1 MANKIEKNLLDL
13 SECAKFEVITEQS
26 LIAMKMIKTF
36 SLLVALTLT
45 MASQA
50 AIPTR
55 SVVLPTGENQVNEDV
70 TRIFNDNLQAF
81 LQLTPREYHKLTGKK
96 LTLAETVKLKAAQ
109 KMVKSQLDKADG
121 EDTFPKGGYIVLVIL
136 GWGFIPLGIL
146 SDWKGNDW
154 WVNLLLTALCWLPG
168 VIHGLVKM
176 KDYYK

>member
-1 MANKIEKNLLDL
+1 
-13 SECAKFEVITEQS
+13 
-26 LIAMKMIKTF
+26 MKMMKLFPI
-36 SLLVALTLT
+36 VALMMLGF
-45 MASQA
+45 ASQA

-55 SVVLPTGENQVNEDV
+55 AVVLPSGENQVNEDV
-70 TRIFNDNLQAF
+70 TRIFNGNIQAF
-81 LQLTPREYHKLTGKK
+81 LSLTPREYHRLTGNR

-109 KMVKSQLDKADG
+109 KMVRSQMQQADG
-121 EDTFPKGGYIVLVIL
+121 EDKFPKGGYIVLVIL

-168 VIHGLVKM
+168 VIHGFVKM

>member
-1 MANKIEKNLLDL
+1 
-13 SECAKFEVITEQS
+13 
-26 LIAMKMIKTF
+26 MKMMKLIQ
-36 SLLVALTLT
+36 LVAFMLVTFV
-45 MASQA
+45 SQA

-55 SVVLPTGENQVNEDV
+55 TVVLPSGENQVNEDV

-81 LQLTPREYHKLTGKK
+81 LSLTPREYHRLTGKK
-96 LTLAETVKLKAAQ
+96 LTFAETVKLKAAQ
-109 KMVKSQLDKADG
+109 KMVKSQMDNADG
-121 EDTFPKGGYIVLVIL
+121 EDKFPKGGYIVLVIL

-168 VIHGLVKM
+168 VIHGLIKM